1 VRAVDFE
8 AGASWWDELVKAGF
22 ETTRPAFVTSLGVS
36 MYLTRDAVAAMLR
49 QVAALT
55 PGSTFVLTFLVPG
68 TLLPPDE
75 RAGLE
80 AATRGAKASG
90 TPFVSFFLPEDIV
103 ALARAQGFRHVEHV
117 APATL
122 RERYF
127 AGRSDG
133 LAPGSGEQIIVCS
146 T

>member
-1 VRAVDFE
+1 
-8 AGASWWDELVKAGF
+8 
-22 ETTRPAFVTSLGVS
+22 
-36 MYLTRDAVAAMLR
+36 MYLTRDAIAAMLR
-49 QVAALT
+49 QVAALA

-68 TLLPPDE
+68 ELLPPDE

-90 TPFVSFFLPEDIV
+90 TPFVSFFRPADIV
-103 ALARAQGFRHVEHV
+103 ALARECGFRDVEHV

-122 RERYF
+122 THRYF

-133 LAPGSGEQIIVCS
+133 LQPGSSEQILVA
-146 T
+146 TT